1 MEARER
7 GGKVERK
14 INAARKEGVG
24 MRKVDVMGGEGYDSS
39 VDFVD
44 VKQQKDLDE
53 LNEFDNKWLNK

>member
-1 MEARER
+1 M
-7 GGKVERK
+7 ERK

-53 LNEFDNKWLNK
+53 LNEFDNKRLNK